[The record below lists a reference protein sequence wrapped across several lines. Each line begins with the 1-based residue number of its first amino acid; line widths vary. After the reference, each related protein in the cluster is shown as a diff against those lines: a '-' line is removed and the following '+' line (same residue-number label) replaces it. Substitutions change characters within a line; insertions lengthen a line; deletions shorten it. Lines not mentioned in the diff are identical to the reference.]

1 MRVLLLNLNSETN
14 DLVNGALAGQG
25 YDITIESGLTVDE
38 GLALS
43 PEVLVTEAS
52 PTDLSCCGMITQLK
66 ARSDT
71 RTSVKILMVVRGGAL
86 ERARALDLGAD
97 DVITFPFEAIEFAAR
112 VRTQFRERQPEE
124 DLKTMLKYAV
134 QREQMA
140 DIAVESL
147 SGGAVSKHRGHSGGR
162 VYRVFDGAQPQGN
175 AATPVGDCAAEQ
187 RAGFARSTFATHGAG
202 AQFAGCEREN

>member
-1 MRVLLLNLNSETN
+1 MVNCQIMRVLLLNLNSETN
-14 DLVNGALAGQG
+14 DLVNDALAGQG

-38 GLALS
+38 VLALS

-97 DVITFPFEAIEFAAR
+97 DVRVAA
-112 VRTQFRERQPEE
+112 
-124 DLKTMLKYAV
+124 
-134 QREQMA
+134 
-140 DIAVESL
+140 
-147 SGGAVSKHRGHSGGR
+147 G
-162 VYRVFDGAQPQGN
+162 
-175 AATPVGDCAAEQ
+175 
-187 RAGFARSTFATHGAG
+187 
-202 AQFAGCEREN
+202 